1 MQKIYVIR
9 GQYPKYAKNS
19 KNSTSKQTN
28 KQIKKNPNPKQPN
41 QTMGGG
47 CEETFPKED
56 KHMANRN
63 RERCSSLVT
72 REMQIRITMRHHLTP
87 VRMTIIQKT
96 TNKS

>member
-28 KQIKKNPNPKQPN
+28 KQVKKNPNPKQPN

-47 CEETFPKED
+47 CEETFPKKTNTWLIGTGKD
-56 KHMANRN
+56 A
-63 RERCSSLVT
+63 
-72 REMQIRITMRHHLTP
+72 HH
-87 VRMTIIQKT
+87 
-96 TNKS
+96 